1 MPQLLSL
8 CSGVWGP
15 QLLPILARVHA
26 PHPES
31 SPLLP
36 AIREGPSTAK
46 DVISQSI
53 NFLKMQIPGRS
64 PGPVQ
69 TECEGV
75 GPEHLTAQPPRW
87 FSWARGWRSLCLW
100 ASGGSLESQLSLLS
114 GSLRRE
120 RKKQVTGLSSAQ
132 ELEKSQCSGNGS
144 VHPRSAGS
152 RRASCGC
159 GLPASS
165 LGSLSAWAVLIL
177 LLTGCSPR
185 LPQW

>member
-1 MPQLLSL
+1 M
-8 CSGVWGP
+8 GP
-15 QLLPILARVHA
+15 QAA
-26 PHPES
+26 GHPS
-31 SPLLP
+31 
-36 AIREGPSTAK
+36 
-46 DVISQSI
+46 
-53 NFLKMQIPGRS
+53 PGRWLS
-64 PGPVQ
+64 RV
-69 TECEGV
+69 GV

-132 ELEKSQCSGNGS
+132 ELEKSQCAGNGS

-177 LLTGCSPR
+177 LLTGCSLSIPS
-185 LPQW
+185 PQRPEPP